1 MTPSVKK
8 AKMDSP
14 CPHREDGTG
23 TPDPRTYSTNIQQA
37 RNRIR
42 IRFNFNGWT
51 LEDERAGAPLWGF
64 LPPPS
69 ENLKRSKEQENV

>member
-1 MTPSVKK
+1 MIPSVKK
-8 AKMDSP
+8 AKMDS
-14 CPHREDGTG
+14 GTG

-42 IRFNFNGWT
+42 INGWT
-51 LEDERAGAPLWGF
+51 LEDERAGAPLWG

-69 ENLKRSKEQENV
+69 EDPKRSNKQENV